1 MTNEYIKL
9 KGIYDIK
16 VLDKNG
22 IIKTDIT
29 ALNSVV
35 TVGKGLITS
44 RLGQSSDA
52 VVVYI
57 AVGTSNTAVSAGQT
71 ALIGEISTNG
81 LSRALGT
88 FSQQTTTT
96 TNDTFQVTKT
106 FSVSGTSTIEEVGIF
121 NASSGVTMLSRALTG
136 AISVVNGDQLI
147 ITYKLSFA

>member
-136 AISVVNGDQLI
+136 TISVVNGDQLI